1 MRSPSIERSGPLA
14 RAAILVAAV
23 LLVAVALAGWK
34 FASIADANAAAA
46 HQPEPM
52 EAVSAATAVQRS
64 YQQTTTSIGTVVARR
79 SITLR
84 NEEAGTVREV
94 NLAPGAVVSTGT
106 VLVAL
111 DVSVEEADLAAQ
123 EAQARLAETAL
134 ARVQRLSA
142 EHASPQAELDRATAQ
157 RDVALAQIERIKA
170 VIARKTIRAPF
181 HARVGIAD
189 VHVGQYLPQGTW
201 LTTLQGVE
209 GAPLV
214 DFAVS
219 EQVAAGLHEGEPVRV
234 FVDETGTLPIAA
246 RIVAVDARVDP
257 ATRNATVRAT
267 TLGGRMPAPGASV
280 RVVVPVGPAVPVVV
294 VPVSAL
300 RKGPAGDHVFVIAP
314 DKDGRDRVSL
324 RPVHGG
330 PVMDDDVVILDGLAP
345 GERVAAS
352 GSFKLREAALVAI
365 VSDSAA
371 DADQSPR

>member
-1 MRSPSIERSGPLA
+1 MSTPSFKHPGPAA
-14 RAAILVAAV
+14 RAAALLGAV
-23 LLVAVALAGWK
+23 LLIALALAGWK
-34 FASIADANAAAA
+34 FTSIAEANAAAA

-52 EAVSAATAVQRS
+52 EAVSVATAAQRS
-64 YQQTTTSIGTVVARR
+64 YQQTTTSIGTVVARQ

-84 NEEAGTVREV
+84 NEEAGTVRQV
-94 NLAPGAVVSTGT
+94 NLTPGAVVSTGA

-134 ARVQRLSA
+134 ARVRRLST
-142 EHASPQAELDRATAQ
+142 EHAAPQAELDRATAQ
-157 RDVALAQIERIKA
+157 RDVALAQIERTKA

-189 VHVGQYLPQGTW
+189 VHVGQYLSQGTL
-201 LTTLQGVE
+201 LTTLQGIE
-209 GAPLV
+209 GSPLV

-219 EQVAAGLHEGEPVRV
+219 EQVAAGLHRGEPVQV
-234 FVDETGTLPIAA
+234 FADEGDARPMAA
-246 RIVAVDARVDP
+246 RILAVDARIDP

-267 TLGGRMPAPGASV
+267 TLGGRIPAPGASV
-280 RVVVPVGPAVPVVV
+280 RVVVPVGPASPVVV

-314 DKDGRDRVSL
+314 DQDGRDRASM

-330 PVMDDDVVILDGLAP
+330 PVIDDDVVILDGLAP
-345 GERVAAS
+345 GERVAAA
-352 GSFKLREAALVAI
+352 GSFKLREGALVAL
-365 VSDSAA
+365 VSDSTTGPNP
-371 DADQSPR
+371 SPK